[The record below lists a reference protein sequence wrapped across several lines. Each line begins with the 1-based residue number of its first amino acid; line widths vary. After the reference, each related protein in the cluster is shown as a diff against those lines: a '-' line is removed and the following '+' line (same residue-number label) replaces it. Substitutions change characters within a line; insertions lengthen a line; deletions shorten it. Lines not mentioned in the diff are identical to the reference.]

1 MVFQQKLAQRVRI
14 TNLLAIFMIK
24 WLQGDAKMA
33 TLYERALGSLLGSFV
48 GDAFGAQTEFKR
60 EKDILKQFP
69 SGILEMD
76 ACKRSVGS
84 FGEITDDSE
93 MAIMMLQS
101 ILSHGSYSQS
111 MVRKAYQRWRNAGP
125 EDIGITICG
134 ALDGRMNPNSQA
146 NGALMRITPL
156 GILGCK
162 LSIPQLMQL
171 SDLDCSITHSNP
183 VSRDCNRLFVIAL
196 SLAICKG
203 WSAGEVYSYLL
214 ECAPSYVA
222 ETEVLA
228 ALKKAKDAPP
238 EGIDGS
244 LKGWVL
250 IAFQLAFYT
259 VLHAESFEQGMVE
272 VTMRAGDADT
282 NAAIYGALAGAFASV
297 EGIPLRWRKALTL
310 TDCIKRLFV
319 SDEQSLASLAEIWT
333 KALLELNTQ
342 SQFN

>member
-1 MVFQQKLAQRVRI
+1 
-14 TNLLAIFMIK
+14 MIK

-60 EKDILKQFP
+60 EKDILKQFS
-69 SGILEMD
+69 SGIREMD
-76 ACKRSVGS
+76 TCKRSVGS

-111 MVRKAYQRWRNAGP
+111 LVRKAYQRWRNAGP

-146 NGALMRITPL
+146 NGALMRIAPL

-162 LSIPQLMQL
+162 LSIPQLIQL
-171 SDLDCSITHSNP
+171 SDLDCSITHTNP
-183 VSRDCNRLFVIAL
+183 VSRDCNRLFVIAQ

-203 WSAGEVYSYLL
+203 WSTGEVYSYLL
-214 ECAPSYVA
+214 ECAPSYVT
-222 ETEVLA
+222 EPEVLA

-238 EGIDGS
+238 DGIDGS

-259 VLHAESFEQGMVE
+259 VLHAESFEQGMIE

-282 NAAIYGALAGAFASV
+282 NAAIYGALAGAFASA
-297 EGIPLRWRKALTL
+297 EGIPLRWRKALAL

-319 SDEQSLASLAEIWT
+319 CDEQSLASLAEIWT
-333 KALLELNTQ
+333 RSLLELP
-342 SQFN
+342 SQRIFK